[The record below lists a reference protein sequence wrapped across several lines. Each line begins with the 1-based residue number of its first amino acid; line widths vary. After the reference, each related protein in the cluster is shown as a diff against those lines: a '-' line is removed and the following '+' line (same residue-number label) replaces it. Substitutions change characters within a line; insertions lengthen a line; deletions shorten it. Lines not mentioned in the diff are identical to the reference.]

1 MKKVI
6 LLVSMIAIFLVG
18 CQNDVAL
25 ITVNEEIP
33 KKVAESVDEV
43 LAKLTEAV
51 TNSDADSFSKL
62 CVPGTETLNGV
73 YFNEFSNNGR
83 LFIDFFL
90 EKNLEKEAKY
100 YITDITKEGESV
112 PYVTEGYDFV
122 IPTPDGGE
130 GSRVVYLAEGEYNN
144 FDIMLTIVIAENDG
158 DFNIEK
164 FTLGDIRPYGDSIVS
179 LIDKAEGLEAEEN
192 LISAWLYNE
201 LAGEFISPS
210 PYVYYSNDDLVA
222 DSMVRIADLITKDF
236 TFPIDVKIA
245 EDTYVQLYAITS
257 NKYDDGFYCRVIYVS
272 NVPENQANETII
284 KAEAKKLHASASE
297 LLKGLGEG
305 FDGNILYTAY
315 FEEPVEQGKDY
326 KYLTVDIKE

>member
-6 LLVSMIAIFLVG
+6 LLVSIIAMFLVS

-25 ITVNEEIP
+25 ITVNDEIP
-33 KKVAESVDEV
+33 KKVTESVDEV
-43 LAKLTEAV
+43 LEKLTEAV
-51 TNSDADSFSKL
+51 SNSDADAFSKL

-73 YFNEFSNNGR
+73 YFNEFANNGR

-100 YITDITKEGESV
+100 YITDITKEGESI
-112 PYVTEGYDFV
+112 PYVTEGYNFI
-122 IPTPDGGE
+122 IPNADGGE

-144 FDIMLTIVIAENDG
+144 FDIMLTIVFAENEG
-158 DFNIEK
+158 DFKIEK

-179 LIDKAEGLEAEEN
+179 LIDKADGLEADDN

-201 LAGEFISPS
+201 LAGEFVSPS
-210 PYVYYSNDDLVA
+210 PYVYYSNDELVA
-222 DSMVRIADLITKDF
+222 DNMVRIANSITEEF
-236 TFPIDVKIA
+236 TFPIDVQIA

-305 FDGNILYTAY
+305 FDGKVLYTAY

-326 KYLTVDIKE
+326 KYLTVDLEE